1 MASIIRTLA
10 DANKEAER
18 KAKASKLIL
27 DINEADPITKK
38 NVAILIKRDVFG
50 TGPRNAE
57 ELIKAMEVCYGIRLG
72 LTSTDPQFQSPA
84 EWAHAFYFEKYPQLL
99 TVGGRGTGKTL
110 PAAAMIHLKCSHREK
125 YSCVHV
131 AADLSQ
137 SAAVQRYLLEWA
149 DDEGINSG
157 LDRRN
162 LQSKKAYWQNTKSTW
177 WIATGSMSGVSS
189 NHPAMLSLDELEFA
203 DELMV
208 EQSWAVPME
217 RDGHKR
223 MWAGFSTR
231 QRASSTMSKLTRM
244 AETGERNI
252 KLMQWSVF
260 ETMKPCPSCLCIKG
274 DQVLSEPEKACPLWK
289 WCRGE
294 RATKSTGWQSRE
306 SVVNLLST
314 MSEDSFETQMLSL
327 RPPSHGLVLHNFIQ
341 DYATNLDLN
350 KGNFLNWVYQPDLPV
365 YAFHDPAENH
375 KSSLLLVQIYQ
386 GKIFGFD
393 EIVDESGPTLSKVKE
408 DLENLCRIKGYSIP
422 KAIIVDPRR
431 TDIVKQWRE
440 GSPNATGM
448 QRSFNAVVPKMNH
461 GLDEIEAG
469 LELLRSYIRN
479 GLGEVKFY
487 LHPTNCKQ
495 HVVAMTQNRY
505 KLTKDNELFDTA
517 KQENKFKDEVD
528 CVRYGIIYLHQQ
540 VMPTYR
546 SGISF

>member
-1 MASIIRTLA
+1 MIQSVYDSIHEQERRDKSKNLVL
-10 DANKEAER
+10 DVAN
-18 KAKASKLIL
+18 
-27 DINEADPITKK
+27 ADPITKK
-38 NVAILIKRDVFG
+38 NIAFMIKRDAFG
-50 TGPRNAE
+50 GGPRNAE
-57 ELIKAMEVCYGIRLG
+57 ELLKALEVCYGLRIG
-72 LTSTDPQFQSPA
+72 VTATEEKWNAPA
-84 EWAHAFYFEKYPQLL
+84 EWVHAMYFEKYEQLL
-99 TVGGRGTGKTL
+99 AVAGRGSGKTVVASAL
-110 PAAAMIHLKCSHREK
+110 THLKCAHRENYEVVHLGSRRDQADVAQK
-125 YSCVHV
+125 Y
-131 AADLSQ
+131 LTQ
-137 SAAVQRYLLEWA
+137 YA
-149 DDEGINSG
+149 DDPVLGVG
-157 LDRRN
+157 LDNRGIGRKRAKWLSTN
-162 LQSKKAYWQNTKSTW
+162 SSWQIVSGTL
-177 WIATGSMSGVSS
+177 AGVSGQ
-189 NHPAMLSLDELEFA
+189 HPHMLTLDELEFA
-203 DELMV
+203 EELMV

-217 RDGHKR
+217 KDGHKR
-223 MWAGFSTR
+223 LWAGFSTR
-231 QRASSTMSKLTRM
+231 QRSSSMMSKLTHA
-244 AETGERNI
+244 AESGERNI

-260 ETMKPCPSCLCIKG
+260 ETMQPCATCLCIKG
-274 DQVLSEPEKACPLWK
+274 GEVLSEPEKACPLWK
-289 WCRGE
+289 YCHGE
-294 RATKSTGWQSRE
+294 RAKKSSGWMKRE
-306 SVVNLLST
+306 AIVNLMQT
-314 MSEDSFETQMLSL
+314 MTTEAFETQMLCL
-327 RPPSHGLVLHNFIQ
+327 RPSSHGLVLHNFIQ

-375 KSSLLLVQIYQ
+375 KSSVLLTQVYQ

-540 VMPTYR
+540 VMPSHR